1 MIPDSKKI
9 PIIEQIGQG
18 KYIHQPLFHMHFN
31 VIMIK
36 FLANHL
42 VLTWSQYFYSA
53 DYALNDGADEELQ
66 MMAVCSVMFR
76 QFQ

>member
-1 MIPDSKKI
+1 MCISHCLKYMEFDTMLMMIISTLFTRSK
-9 PIIEQIGQG
+9 
-18 KYIHQPLFHMHFN
+18 
-31 VIMIK
+31 
-36 FLANHL
+36 
-42 VLTWSQYFYSA
+42 YFYSA

>member
-18 KYIHQPLFHMHFN
+18 KYTHPSLPNTYAFN
-31 VIMIK
+31 TMVAII
-36 FLANHL
+36 A
-42 VLTWSQYFYSA
+42 WSQYFYSA

>member
-18 KYIHQPLFHMHFN
+18 TIISILLR
-31 VIMIK
+31 VG
-36 FLANHL
+36 L
-42 VLTWSQYFYSA
+42 YSYDLA